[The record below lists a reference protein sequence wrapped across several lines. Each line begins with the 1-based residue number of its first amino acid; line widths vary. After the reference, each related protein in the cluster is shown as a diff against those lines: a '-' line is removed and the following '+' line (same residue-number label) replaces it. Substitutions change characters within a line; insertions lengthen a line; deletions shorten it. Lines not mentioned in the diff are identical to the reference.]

1 MYSLRTIGAGL
12 LALATT
18 SLAAAVPELIE
29 RDSTC
34 VNGATTRSCW
44 SDGFSVATNTDTK
57 FPDTGKVVTVSKPLH
72 KHGEH
77 EANLHDSTILKLQR
91 RQCLPMVLQDR

>member
-18 SLAAAVPELIE
+18 SLAAAVPELVE

-34 VNGATTRSCW
+34 VNGPTTRSCW
-44 SDGFSVATNTDTK
+44 ANGFSVATNSDTK
-57 FPDTGKVVTVSKPLH
+57 FPDTGKTVTVRISSL
-72 KHGEH
+72 E
-77 EANLHDSTILKLQR
+77 E
-91 RQCLPMVLQDR
+91 